1 MKTAAVAMTEKMA
14 GEICSSVPQFAQEI
28 YKNRSKCETTAL
40 ASVSQLL
47 FPLCT
52 VGTSTVVSESM
63 RRYTARYL
71 WYFGTATTFPQAIYA
86 ARMIEEMRL
95 DTGW

>member
-1 MKTAAVAMTEKMA
+1 MA
-14 GEICSSVPQFAQEI
+14 GDICCSVPQFAQEI
-28 YKNRSKCETTAL
+28 YENRSESETAAL
-40 ASVSQLL
+40 ASVSRLF

-52 VGTSTVVSESM
+52 VGTSIVVPESM
-63 RRYTARYL
+63 RGYAARCF
-71 WYFGTATTFPQAIYA
+71 WYFGTATKFPQAIDA